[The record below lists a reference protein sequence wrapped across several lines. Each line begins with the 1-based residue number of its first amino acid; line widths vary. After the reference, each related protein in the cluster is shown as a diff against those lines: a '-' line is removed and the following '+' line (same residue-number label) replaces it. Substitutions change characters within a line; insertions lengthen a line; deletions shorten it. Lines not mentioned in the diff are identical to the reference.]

1 MNEAIPPAVAGDG
14 RELVAFRVG
23 EQELCVDIMAVREL
37 RGWTQ
42 TTPLPESP
50 PYVLGV
56 INLRG
61 SVLPVID
68 MGARIGL
75 ALSEVGPR
83 SVIIV
88 VCIAGQLVGLLVDSV
103 CDILTVADREV
114 QPTPAVA
121 CDTLETFVTGLVT
134 VDERMIG
141 LLALDQ
147 LLPALSRAA

>member
-1 MNEAIPPAVAGDG
+1 MNQAKSASIGDG
-14 RELVAFRVG
+14 RELIAFRVG
-23 EQELCVDIMAVREL
+23 DQEFCVDIMAVREL

-50 PYVLGV
+50 SYVRGV

-61 SVLPVID
+61 TVLPVID

-75 ALSEVGPR
+75 PPSDAGAR
-83 SVIIV
+83 NVIIV
-88 VCIAGQLVGLLVDSV
+88 VCIGGQLVGLLVDSV
-103 CDILTVADREV
+103 CDILTVADGGL

-121 CDTLETFVTGLVT
+121 CDMLQTIITGLVT
-134 VDERMIG
+134 VDDRMIG

-147 LLPALSRAA
+147 LLPAVAQAA

>member
-1 MNEAIPPAVAGDG
+1 MNQATTESAGAG
-14 RELVAFRVG
+14 RELIAFRVG
-23 EQELCVDIMAVREL
+23 DQEFCVDIMAVREL

-50 PYVLGV
+50 PYVRGV

-75 ALSEVGPR
+75 IPSEAGAR
-83 SVIIV
+83 NVIIV
-88 VCIAGQLVGLLVDSV
+88 VCIGDQLVGLLVDSV
-103 CDILTVADREV
+103 CDILTVTDGGL
-114 QPTPAVA
+114 QPTPAMA
-121 CDTLETFVTGLVT
+121 CDVLQTLVTGLVT
-134 VDERMIG
+134 MDDRMIA

-147 LLPALSRAA
+147 LLPAVAHAA

>member
-1 MNEAIPPAVAGDG
+1 MNEAPHVAAGEA
-14 RELVAFRVG
+14 RELIAFRVG

-42 TTPLPESP
+42 TTPLPDSP
-50 PYVLGV
+50 RYVLGV

-68 MGARIGL
+68 MGARIGV
-75 ALSEVGPR
+75 ALSETGAR

-103 CDILTVADREV
+103 CDILTVSDGDV
-114 QPTPAVA
+114 QPTPAIA
-121 CDTLETFVTGLVT
+121 CDTLQNFVTGLVT

-147 LLPALSRAA
+147 LLPALTWAA